1 MKSFF
6 FGKHNLFLYEIFVHP
21 IKVVWKQF
29 NIPTYTHNTAS
40 SINKSLFQILCFL
53 LLLLLMKFIHWFF
66 SSTKQ
71 FYFPNSFTV
80 STAFGNSQSLWE
92 SPYSHPYFDNSTR
105 RDMTITVGQT
115 ANLHCKVRN
124 LGDRA
129 VSGFWCTINTS

>member
-1 MKSFF
+1 MLFFFFVENLYMSFF
-6 FGKHNLFLYEIFVHP
+6 
-21 IKVVWKQF
+21 
-29 NIPTYTHNTAS
+29 
-40 SINKSLFQILCFL
+40 
-53 LLLLLMKFIHWFF
+53 
-66 SSTKQ
+66 TKQ
-71 FYFPNSFTV
+71 FYSSIFFTV

-129 VSGFWCTINTS
+129 VSAFRCYANIFECQMNYIFRHAVMEI

>member
-1 MKSFF
+1 MFYFSVVV
-6 FGKHNLFLYEIFVHP
+6 EI
-21 IKVVWKQF
+21 
-29 NIPTYTHNTAS
+29 YTWV
-40 SINKSLFQILCFL
+40 FL
-53 LLLLLMKFIHWFF
+53 LNNFI
-66 SSTKQ
+66 
-71 FYFPNSFTV
+71 FPNSFTV

-129 VSGFWCTINTS
+129 VSVFRCNSNLHSHDTSLLGLWWLCDGGELWLIIYGVADSDRQFIVWNVRNPFPDFFL